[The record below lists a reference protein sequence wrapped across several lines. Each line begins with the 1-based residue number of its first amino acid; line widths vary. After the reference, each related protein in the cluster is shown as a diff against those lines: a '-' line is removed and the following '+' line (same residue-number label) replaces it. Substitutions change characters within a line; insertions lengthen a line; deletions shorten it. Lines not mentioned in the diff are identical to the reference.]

1 MIQPVME
8 VTKEQVIK
16 GSVIGN
22 GATVT
27 NQLFVH
33 INEIVT
39 ISIVYWFGRVKEWGM
54 KDSFYNDDEYEIG
67 LVVDNNAFVM
77 NKLTDG
83 IEFGADSESDHVSTY
98 PGLSI
103 KEVNELIQQVCT
115 ILEGLDE
122 KSN

>member
-39 ISIVYWFGRVKEWGM
+39 ISIVYWFGRVKE
-54 KDSFYNDDEYEIG
+54 
-67 LVVDNNAFVM
+67 
-77 NKLTDG
+77 
-83 IEFGADSESDHVSTY
+83 
-98 PGLSI
+98 
-103 KEVNELIQQVCT
+103 
-115 ILEGLDE
+115 
-122 KSN
+122 

>member
-22 GATVT
+22 GAIVT

-54 KDSFYNDDEYEIG
+54 KDSFSFFNDEE
-67 LVVDNNAFVM
+67 
-77 NKLTDG
+77 
-83 IEFGADSESDHVSTY
+83 
-98 PGLSI
+98 
-103 KEVNELIQQVCT
+103 
-115 ILEGLDE
+115 
-122 KSN
+122 